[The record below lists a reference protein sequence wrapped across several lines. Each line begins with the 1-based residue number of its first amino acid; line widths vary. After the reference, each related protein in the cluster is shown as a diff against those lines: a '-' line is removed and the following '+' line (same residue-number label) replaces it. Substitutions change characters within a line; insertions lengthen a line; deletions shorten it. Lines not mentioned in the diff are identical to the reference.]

1 MKSIDAISFQGKRVL
16 VRVDYNVPLNEQ
28 FEVTNST
35 RITRTLNTV
44 HKIINE
50 GGVAVLMSH
59 LGRPKGEVNEK
70 FSLKHI
76 IPTLSEVMG
85 REITFVDNYLTQEG
99 VDLIHQLKP
108 GSIALLENLRF
119 DKREEKG
126 DEEFARQLS
135 LLGDVYVNDAF
146 GTAHREH
153 ASTATI
159 TKFFPGKAYAGYLLY
174 DEVVSLK
181 KVLDD
186 QKPNFTAIIGGSK
199 ISTKINIVKNL
210 ITKVE
215 NLIIAGGMSYTFLK
229 AMGINIADS
238 IVEDDMIPV
247 AEEIIQIA
255 HLKGVNL
262 YLPIDN
268 VCADQFDP
276 NANQYIT
283 TENHIPDGWLGMD
296 IGPKTIERLT
306 RVINQ
311 SQTILWNGPVGVF
324 EFDAFG
330 KGTQAIAIA
339 VASATLG
346 GAFSLIGGGDTIT
359 AVEKYGMSEFCSYIS
374 TGGGAMLEYLEGIT
388 LPGIKAL
395 EEN

>member
-76 IPTLSEVMG
+76 IPTLSEVME

-99 VDLIHQLKP
+99 IDLIHQLKP

-283 TENHIPDGWLGMD
+283 TENHIPDGWMGMD

>member
-76 IPTLSEVMG
+76 IPTLSEVME

-99 VDLIHQLKP
+99 IDLIHQLKP

-135 LLGDVYVNDAF
+135 LLGDVYVDDAF

-174 DEVVSLK
+174 DEVVSFK
-181 KVLDD
+181 KLFDD
-186 QKPNFTAIIGGSK
+186 QNLTLLPSSEDQKYLPRLILSK
-199 ISTKINIVKNL
+199 I
-210 ITKVE
+210 
-215 NLIIAGGMSYTFLK
+215 
-229 AMGINIADS
+229 
-238 IVEDDMIPV
+238 
-247 AEEIIQIA
+247 
-255 HLKGVNL
+255 
-262 YLPIDN
+262 
-268 VCADQFDP
+268 
-276 NANQYIT
+276 
-283 TENHIPDGWLGMD
+283 
-296 IGPKTIERLT
+296 
-306 RVINQ
+306 
-311 SQTILWNGPVGVF
+311 
-324 EFDAFG
+324 
-330 KGTQAIAIA
+330 
-339 VASATLG
+339 
-346 GAFSLIGGGDTIT
+346 
-359 AVEKYGMSEFCSYIS
+359 
-374 TGGGAMLEYLEGIT
+374 
-388 LPGIKAL
+388 
-395 EEN
+395 